1 MKETRFYLVRVYVGQ
16 NGERES
22 QKLRYSAYAF
32 TFNGIPE
39 GETPTF
45 YNTEADATAIA
56 NSLNLIYRLSNVSSF
71 VDVYKEEVKVTKVTD
86 NDPVANN
93 QVDGGVEHGTN
104 Q

>member
-1 MKETRFYLVRVYVGQ
+1 M
-16 NGERES
+16 
-22 QKLRYSAYAF
+22 
-32 TFNGIPE
+32 
-39 GETPTF
+39 
-45 YNTEADATAIA
+45 
-56 NSLNLIYRLSNVSSF
+56 SSF

>member
-1 MKETRFYLVRVYVGQ
+1 MLGKMGK
-16 NGERES
+16 GKS
-22 QKLRYSAYAF
+22 KLRYSAYAF

-45 YNTEADATAIA
+45 YDTEADATAIA

>member
-16 NGERES
+16 NGERKVK
-22 QKLRYSAYAF
+22 KLRYSAYAF

-45 YNTEADATAIA
+45 YDTEADATAIA

>member
-1 MKETRFYLVRVYVGQ
+1 MGKGKVKIKIQ
-16 NGERES
+16 C
-22 QKLRYSAYAF
+22 LRL

-45 YNTEADATAIA
+45 YDTEADATAIA